1 MRWREETQTGRR
13 NEGLPQCSGRQR
25 GGMRKVWGE
34 QRAEGCGVGEGGAG
48 HSEEEESVWDG
59 LT

>member
-1 MRWREETQTGRR
+1 MR
-13 NEGLPQCSGRQR
+13 NEGLPRCSGRQR